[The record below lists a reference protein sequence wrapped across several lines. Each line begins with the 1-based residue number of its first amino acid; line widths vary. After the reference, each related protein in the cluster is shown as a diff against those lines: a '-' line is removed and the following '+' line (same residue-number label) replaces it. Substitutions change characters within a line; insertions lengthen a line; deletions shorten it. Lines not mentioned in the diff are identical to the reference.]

1 MLYKGEGLELVMPQG
16 WGSGRALSPRV
27 EQEPGW
33 LARALEPADD
43 LQSMWVD
50 EAVLR
55 CCNQAYDLAVAH
67 RATEVGLEHLVHA
80 MTLVVESIEVLRTYN
95 VDVTTLR
102 HESAAIIAAD
112 GPVAYSN
119 GHASPMNS
127 EQFVTTLRLAAD
139 RAYRHRSPITVE
151 DILDTLFDMKND
163 LSSRNLLSRHR
174 SDWRLRTNPEP
185 AYDDARP
192 REAQTVTD
200 SFQNTRIDALER
212 MVHELSEHIVE
223 NRTSVSELLD
233 ELRGNTVVRPPKAL
247 NGAGTHHSVGDASAD
262 RDALLDRFYSLDR
275 SIDGKFDELARA
287 WEVLGKRIDALEDT
301 VEALPVGGE
310 PSTVEALVTKID
322 ELGAKTDKLPSLV
335 NVGDKLN
342 GLTELSNKLDG
353 LSDLEQKVS
362 RLEASLAGLPD
373 RLIAMERRL
382 AQSASN
388 GQAIDITPVQ
398 KDIREIRDLIDGGP
412 SEPFELTPLVN
423 DMNKIGRDIDDTRLV
438 VDGYADRFD
447 RLDRAIDGY
456 GVDDDQMQRLIDN
469 AMGRVGQTFATQR
482 DEIAEGVANA
492 VSDRLGALSTMVNE
506 RQTEQTRQLG
516 IISERVSALEA
527 RSQSEAERIIA
538 AIGSGVAG
546 GDGVDTRD
554 ALYKLNGNQKTLADA
569 VDQLRADTKDD
580 TNEIKRD
587 LSALLSRMQLP
598 VGDTGTSQSHKELQ
612 DKLDILTGQL
622 QRRQD
627 FWTRFRVWLFGTD
640 DWYGASWGEN
650 RRRIE
655 D

>member
-27 EQEPGW
+27 DHEAGW

-43 LQSMWVD
+43 FQSMWVD

-112 GPVAYSN
+112 GPIAYSN
-119 GHASPMNS
+119 GHASPANS
-127 EQFVTTLRLAAD
+127 EQFVTTLKLAAD
-139 RAYRHRSPITVE
+139 RAYRHRSPITIE

-174 SDWRLRTNPEP
+174 SDWRMRTNPE
-185 AYDDARP
+185 ASLEDP
-192 REAQTVTD
+192 RERRETQNVTD

-212 MVHELSEHIVE
+212 MVHELSEHIAE
-223 NRTSVSELLD
+223 NRSSVSELLD
-233 ELRGNTVVRPPKAL
+233 ELRGNTVVRPPKVL
-247 NGAGTHHSVGDASAD
+247 NGAGSHQQVAEPSAD
-262 RDALLDRFYSLDR
+262 RDVAERLYSLDR

-287 WEVLGKRIDALEDT
+287 WDVLGQRIDGLEDT

-310 PSTVEALVTKID
+310 PSTVEALVAKID
-322 ELGAKTDKLPSLV
+322 GLG
-335 NVGDKLN
+335 
-342 GLTELSNKLDG
+342 E
-353 LSDLEQKVS
+353 LEQKFG
-362 RLEASLAGLPD
+362 RLEASLSGLPD

-382 AQSASN
+382 AQAAGS
-388 GQAIDITPVQ
+388 GQTVDITPVL
-398 KDIREIRDLIDGGP
+398 KDVREIRELIEGGP
-412 SEPFELTPLVN
+412 NEPFELTPLFSDV
-423 DMNKIGRDIDDTRLV
+423 NKIGRDIDDTRLV
-438 VDGYADRFD
+438 VDGFADRFD
-447 RLDRAIDGY
+447 RLDRAVDSY
-456 GVDDDQMQRLIDN
+456 GVDDAQMQRLIDN

-482 DEIAEGVANA
+482 DDIAEGVANV
-492 VSDRLGALSTMVNE
+492 VSDKLGALTTMVNDQQAE
-506 RQTEQTRQLG
+506 RNRQLAV
-516 IISERVSALEA
+516 IAERVSALEA

-538 AIGSGVAG
+538 AIGTGGG
-546 GDGVDTRD
+546 GDGIDTRD

-569 VDQLRADTKDD
+569 VDQLRADAKDD

-587 LSALLSRMQLP
+587 LAALLTRMQVP
-598 VGDTGTSQSHKELQ
+598 VADGGTANSQINDLQ
-612 DKLDILTGQL
+612 
-622 QRRQD
+622 
-627 FWTRFRVWLFGTD
+627 
-640 DWYGASWGEN
+640 
-650 RRRIE
+650 
-655 D
+655 

>member
-1 MLYKGEGLELVMPQG
+1 MLYKGEGLELVMPQS
-16 WGSGRALSPRV
+16 WGTGRALLPRV

-67 RATEVGLEHLVHA
+67 RASEVGLEHLVHA

-102 HESAAIIAAD
+102 HESAATIAAD
-112 GPVAYSN
+112 GPLAYSN
-119 GHASPMNS
+119 GHASPTNS

-174 SDWRLRTNPEP
+174 SDWRLRANPD
-185 AYDDARP
+185 AAFDDGRP

-200 SFQNTRIDALER
+200 SFQNTRIEALER

-223 NRTSVSELLD
+223 NRSSVSELLD

-247 NGAGTHHSVGDASAD
+247 NGAGGHHHVTEPAPE

-287 WEVLGKRIDALEDT
+287 WDVLGKRIDGLEDT

-322 ELGAKTDKLPSLV
+322 ELNAKTDKLPSLV
-335 NVGDKLN
+335 NVGDKL
-342 GLTELSNKLDG
+342 TAVTDLSIKLDA
-353 LSDLEQKVS
+353 LADLEQKVS
-362 RLEASLAGLPD
+362 RLEASLSGLPD

-382 AQSASN
+382 AQAS
-388 GQAIDITPVQ
+388 GTSQTVDITPVL
-398 KDIREIRDLIDGGP
+398 KDVREIRDLMEGGP
-412 SEPFELTPLVN
+412 NEPFELTPLFN
-423 DMNKIGRDIDDTRLV
+423 DVNKIGRDIDDTRLV
-438 VDGYADRFD
+438 VDGFADRFD
-447 RLDRAIDGY
+447 RLDRAVDGY

-482 DEIAEGVANA
+482 DDIAEGVANA
-492 VSDRLGALSTMVNE
+492 VSDKLGAMSTMVNE
-506 RQTEQTRQLG
+506 RQTEQSRQLG
-516 IISERVSALEA
+516 VISERVNALEA

-538 AIGSGVAG
+538 AIGSGGG

-587 LSALLSRMQLP
+587 LTALLSRMQMP
-598 VGDTGTSQSHKELQ
+598 AVDTGTPQPHLTDLQ
-612 DKLDILTGQL
+612 NKLDILTGQL

-627 FWTRFRVWLFGTD
+627 LWTRFRIWLFGTN
-640 DWYGASWGEN
+640 DWYEASWGEN

>member
-1 MLYKGEGLELVMPQG
+1 MLYKGEGLELMMPQG

-27 EQEPGW
+27 EQEAGW

-112 GPVAYSN
+112 GPIAYSN
-119 GHASPMNS
+119 GHASPANS
-127 EQFVTTLRLAAD
+127 EQFVRTLKLAAD
-139 RAYRHRSPITVE
+139 RAYRHRSPITIE

-174 SDWRLRTNPEP
+174 SDWRLRSNPEVSLE
-185 AYDDARP
+185 DP
-192 REAQTVTD
+192 RERREAHTVTD

-212 MVHELSEHIVE
+212 MVHELSEHIAE
-223 NRTSVSELLD
+223 NRSSVSELLD

-247 NGAGTHHSVGDASAD
+247 NGAGGHQQVTDTSVD
-262 RDALLDRFYSLDR
+262 RDVVERLYSLDR

-287 WEVLGKRIDALEDT
+287 WDVLGKRIDGLEDT
-301 VEALPVGGE
+301 VEALPVGGD
-310 PSTVEALVTKID
+310 PSTVETLVTKID
-322 ELGAKTDKLPSLV
+322 GLAAKSDKLPALE
-335 NVGDKLN
+335 
-342 GLTELSNKLDG
+342 GLAE
-353 LSDLEQKVS
+353 LEQKIG
-362 RLEASLAGLPD
+362 RLEAALTGLPD
-373 RLIAMERRL
+373 RLMAMERRL
-382 AQSASN
+382 AQAAGSG
-388 GQAIDITPVQ
+388 GQTVDIAPVL
-398 KDIREIRDLIDGGP
+398 KDVREIRELIEGGP
-412 SEPFELTPLVN
+412 NEPFELTPLFN
-423 DMNKIGRDIDDTRLV
+423 DVNKIGRDIDDTRLV
-438 VDGYADRFD
+438 VDGFADRFD
-447 RLDRAIDGY
+447 RLDRAVDNY
-456 GVDDDQMQRLIDN
+456 GVDDAQMQRLIDN

-482 DEIAEGVANA
+482 DDIAEGVATV
-492 VSDRLGALSTMVNE
+492 VSDKLGALTTMVNDQ
-506 RQTEQTRQLG
+506 QTERNRQLA
-516 IISERVSALEA
+516 IISERVNALEA

-538 AIGSGVAG
+538 AIGSGGG
-546 GDGVDTRD
+546 GDGIDTRD

-569 VDQLRADTKDD
+569 VDQLRADAKDD

-587 LSALLSRMQLP
+587 LAALLTRMQVP
-598 VGDTGTSQSHKELQ
+598 VADTGSTNPQINDLQ
-612 DKLDILTGQL
+612 NKLDILTGQL

-627 FWTRFRVWLFGTD
+627 FWTRFRIWLFGTD
-640 DWYGASWGEN
+640 DWYEASWGAS
-650 RRRIE
+650 RSRIE